1 MIDLERRGTMKK
13 IVALLSSI
21 FMFVV
26 TWFISSMLIALVWV
40 YSRTEIS
47 IGSLTTNIASFLAL
61 IIAGLVA
68 IHTFRASL
76 NSKTGKLYKKKD
88 EGE

>member
-1 MIDLERRGTMKK
+1 MDQERKTMKK

-26 TWFISSMLIALVWV
+26 TWFISSLLIALVWS
-40 YSRTEIS
+40 YSRTEIT
-47 IGSLTTNIASFLAL
+47 IGSLTTNIAGLIGL

-68 IHTFRASL
+68 THTFRASL
-76 NSKTGKLYKKKD
+76 NAKTGKLYKKKR
-88 EGE
+88 